1 MKKDIKKYLPWIIL
15 LVLVISLSSWYILS
29 KRITQEQMSL
39 YEGKIQEAQAHVEAR
54 QFSMG
59 MQKYYEAVDIV
70 SSEVEAYKG
79 IISILLAKNRLSD
92 AQEVIEESGR
102 ALNNYDKSFLYKMVG
117 DEYYNLKQYGKA
129 YDMYDAGSFLGVNNM
144 ELELMLGKTYL
155 NLGEVKDAK
164 SQFNKTG
171 YKGELL
177 EEANLLLAYI
187 YAIDDPQK
195 AKTTL
200 NSITDVEEVQI
211 YYEEFEKILNS
222 LDEDKKFNATKL
234 ARVYINN
241 GYPYLAILALEA
253 KEEEMMEYLEGMYF
267 LGRAYFDYGQYDEAV
282 EVLNKA
288 LTLGGMEEDILWI
301 KARSYFLLNDLEN
314 AIKSYDSAIGHM
326 GPTTNSDLVTEYV
339 ELLLENNQVLK
350 ASDLVRG
357 LLVLDGEK
365 PYFNLLAIEV
375 NYELNEDTKVEYYL
389 NQLEEMEL
397 NNSDEKEYLKW
408 KVLSML
414 EIDSEKREED
424 VEEYLDT
431 LFELDRFNPYYHF
444 FLAKVE
450 LEEGNEEMAIQ
461 SLEQAIEYDLDY
473 EITDEALKLLSSLR

>member
-282 EVLNKA
+282 EVLNNA

-301 KARSYFLLNDLEN
+301 KARSYFLVNDLEN

-397 NNSDEKEYLKW
+397 NNFDEKEYLKW

>member
-301 KARSYFLLNDLEN
+301 KARSYFLVNDLEN

-397 NNSDEKEYLKW
+397 NNFDEKEYLKW

>member
-397 NNSDEKEYLKW
+397 NNFDEKEYLKW